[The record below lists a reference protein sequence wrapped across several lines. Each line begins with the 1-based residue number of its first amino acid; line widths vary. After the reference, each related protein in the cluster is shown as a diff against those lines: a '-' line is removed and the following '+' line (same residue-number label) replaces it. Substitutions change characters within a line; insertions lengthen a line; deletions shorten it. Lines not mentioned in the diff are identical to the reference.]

1 MSVKMTGKTRA
12 GAKYRSSAA
21 PLSAVLGAVLIL
33 AACRQRPVPATQP
46 DADQAAVSA
55 TLRRYVAASN
65 AGDAAALADLY
76 TEDALLLPPDEEPVL
91 GRAAIR
97 AFWNDGTEPGM
108 TVRTIRTVVRNGLS
122 YVAGRYNLPATDSE
136 AADSGKYLLAL
147 ERQPDGRW
155 AVAVDIWNRSTA
167 DSSADEAGDELPP
180 VTRIERYLRW
190 SRARAGVR
198 LTATPRAGRSRSEGT
213 GRR

>member
-1 MSVKMTGKTRA
+1 MTGKTRA
-12 GAKYRSSAA
+12 GAKFRLPAA
-21 PLSAVLGAVLIL
+21 ALGAALGTALIVAGCRHSPAP
-33 AACRQRPVPATQP
+33 AAQP

-97 AFWNDGTEPGM
+97 AFWDDGTEPGM

-167 DSSADEAGDELPP
+167 DSSTDETGDELPP

-190 SRARAGVR
+190 SRARASVR
-198 LTATPRAGRSRSEGT
+198 PAATQRAGRSRSRGT